1 MATLTADKT
10 TVTEGGQVTY
20 TVTLTNAQG
29 LPVGSHTGLTF
40 TLTDGTV
47 VKVPAGSTT
56 GTATIVVKDD
66 AYVGGQADIVNKL
79 TSVSGGDN
87 FEKLT
92 LGNETRTTT
101 VTDEP
106 GTPGN
111 PGTPG
116 GNNGGDLLTVGITAD
131 QTSVAENQ
139 PATFTV
145 TINRTLERDLNV
157 TLSNGDTVTVKAG
170 ATTATYTLAA
180 QGDDVFKDG
189 ETVNLGVQSA
199 VDAGGKGFENL
210 QLSNTPATLQ
220 ITDTVNEVVATLTA
234 DKTTV
239 TEGGQITYTVTL
251 ISKDGLPVTGHK
263 GMTFTLEGGGVVTIE
278 AGKASGSYVLTTAD
292 DVYVGGQ
299 GTIAKSITGIT
310 GGNVFE
316 KLSTSGYV
324 TTNVTDEP
332 GTPGN
337 PGTPGSTNNGD
348 LVTVGI
354 TADQPSV
361 AENQPATFTVTIN
374 RTLERDLN
382 VILSNGATVTVK
394 AGATTATYTLAAQG
408 DDVFKDGETINLG
421 VQSAVDAGGKG
432 FENLQL
438 SNTPASLQIND
449 TTSEVVATLTADKTT
464 VTEGGQVTY
473 TVTLT
478 NAQGLP
484 VGGHNGLTFTLTDGT
499 VVKVPAGSTTGTAT
513 IVVKDDA
520 YVGGQADIVNK
531 LTSVSGGDNFE
542 KLTLGD
548 ETRTTTVTDEPGT
561 PGNPGTPG
569 GNNGGDLLTVG
580 ITADQSSVAENQP
593 ATFTVTINRT
603 LERDLNITLSNG
615 DTVTVKAGATTA
627 TYTLVAQGDDV
638 FKDGETV
645 KLGVQDAV
653 DAGGKGFE
661 NLQLSTT
668 PATLQI
674 TDTTSEVVATLT
686 ADKTT
691 VTEGGQVTYTVT
703 LTNAQGLPVGGH
715 NGLTFTLTDGTVVK
729 VPAGSTSGTA
739 TIVVKDDAY
748 VGGQA
753 DIVNKLTSVSG
764 GDNFEK
770 LTLGDETRTTTVT
783 DEPGTPGNP
792 GTPGGNNGGDLLT
805 VGITADQSS
814 VAENQP
820 ATFTVTINR
829 TLERDLNV
837 TLSNGDT
844 VTVKAGATTAT
855 YTLAAQGDDVFK
867 DGETVNLGVQS
878 AVDAGGKGFENL
890 QLSTTPA
897 TLQITDT
904 TSEVVATLTADKT
917 TVTEGGQVTY
927 TVTLT
932 NAQGL
937 PVGGHNG
944 LTFTLTD
951 GTVVKVPAGSTSG
964 TATIVV
970 KDDAYVGG
978 QADIVN
984 KLTSVSGGD
993 NFEKLTLGDETRT
1006 TTVTDEPGTPGNP
1019 GTPGGNNGGDLLTVG
1034 ITADQSSVAENQ
1046 PATFTVT
1053 INRTLERDLDVTL
1066 SNGATVTVKAGATT
1080 ATYTLAAQGDDV
1092 FKDGET
1098 VNLGVQSAVD
1108 AGGKGFENLQL
1119 STTPATLQIT
1129 DTTSEV
1135 IATLTADKTTV
1146 TEGGQVIYT
1155 VTLTNAQGLPVSGHN
1170 GLTFTLT
1177 DGTVVKVPAG
1187 STSGT
1192 ATIVAKD
1199 DVYTGGQA
1207 DIVNK
1212 LVSVSGGDNFEKL
1225 TLGGETRTTTVTDE
1239 TGTPGNPGGTGT
1251 SNGGDLVTVGITADQ
1266 TSVNENQP
1274 ATFTVTINR
1283 ALERDLNVTLTN
1295 GSVVTVKAGATTA
1308 TYTLAAQGDDVFKDG
1323 ETVKLGVQSA
1333 VDAGG
1338 KGFENLQLSTT
1349 PATLQIT
1356 DTTSEVVATLTADK
1370 TTVTEGGQVT
1380 YTVTLTN
1387 AQGLPVGGH
1396 NGLTFTLTD
1405 GTVVKV
1411 PAGSTTGTA
1420 TIVAN
1425 DDVYTGGQADI
1436 VNKLVSVSGGDNF
1449 EKLTLGGETRTTT
1462 VTDETG
1468 TPGNP
1473 GGTGTSNGGDLVTV
1487 GITADQPSVAENQPA
1502 TFTVTINRA
1511 LERDLNVTLSNGDT
1525 VTVKAGATTATY
1537 TLAAQG
1543 DDVFKDGETVKLG
1556 VQDAVD
1562 AGGKGFENLQL
1573 STTPA
1578 TLQINDT
1585 TSEVVATLTADKTT
1599 VTEGGQVTYTVTLTN
1614 AQGLPVSGHNGLAF
1628 TLTDGTVVKVPA
1640 GSTSGTAT
1648 IIAKDDVY
1656 TGGQADI
1663 VNKLVS
1669 VSGGDNFEKLTLGN
1683 ETRTTTV
1690 TDEPGT
1696 PGNPGGTGTSNGG
1709 DLVTVGITA
1718 DQPSVAE
1725 NQPATFTVTIN
1736 RTLGRDLNVTLSNG
1750 DTVTVKAGATT
1761 ATYTLAA
1768 QGDDVFKD
1776 GETVKLGVQSAV
1788 DAGGKGFENL
1798 QLSTTPATLQITDTI
1813 NEVVATL
1820 TADKTTVTEGGQI
1833 TYTVTLI
1840 SKDGLPVTGHKGMT
1854 FTLEGGGVVTIE
1866 AGKASGSYV
1875 LTTADDVY
1883 VGGQG
1888 TIAKSITGITGGNV
1902 FEKLSTSGYVT
1913 TDVTD
1918 ETGTP
1923 GNPGAPGSSNGGDLV
1938 TVGITADQTS
1948 VNENQPA
1955 TFTVTLNRALERDLN
1970 VTLTNGGVVT
1980 VKAGATTATYTLAAQ
1995 GDDVFKDGETVK
2007 LGVQSAVDADNKG
2020 FENLQLST
2028 TPATLQITDT
2038 TSEVVATLTA
2048 DKTTVTEGGQVTY
2061 TVTLTNAQGLPVS
2074 GHNGLTFTLT
2084 DGTVVKVPAGSTTGT
2099 ATIVAKD
2106 DVYTGGQA
2114 DIVNK
2119 LVSVSGGDNFEKLT
2133 LGGETRTTTVTDET
2147 GTPGNPGGTGTS
2159 NGGDLV
2165 TVGIT
2170 ADQTSVN
2177 ENQPATFTVTV
2188 NRTLERDLNVTLSNG
2203 DTVTV
2208 KAGATTATYTLAAQ
2222 GDDVFKDGETV
2233 KLGVQSAVD
2242 AGGKGFENL
2251 QLSTTPATLQITDT
2265 INEVV
2270 ATLTADKTTV
2280 TEGGQITY
2288 TVTLI
2293 SKDGLPVTGHKGMTF
2308 TLEGGGVV
2316 TIEAGKASGT
2326 YVLTTADDVYV
2337 GGQASIIKSITGITG
2352 GNVFEKL
2359 STSGSTCTTVTDEAG
2374 TPGNPGGTGT
2384 PNGGDLVAVGITAD
2398 QPSVTE
2404 DKAATFTVT
2413 INRALERDLN
2423 VTLTNGGVVTV
2434 KAGATTA
2441 TYTLAAQGDDVFKD
2455 GQTVQLGVK
2464 SAVDAGGKGFEN
2476 LQIDATQASLQILD
2490 TTNEVV
2496 ATLTAD
2502 KTTVTEGGQVTYT
2515 VTLSNA
2521 QGLPVTGHGGLTFTL
2536 SDGSKVVIANGNAS
2550 GSVVVTA
2557 KDDVY
2562 TGGQADIVN
2571 KLVSVSGGDTFEKLT
2586 LGGETRT
2593 TTVTDET
2600 GTPGNPGS
2608 TGTSNGG
2615 DLVTVGITADQT
2627 SVDENQPAT
2636 FTVTLNRTLERDLNV
2651 TLSNGATV
2659 TVKAG
2664 ATTATYTL
2672 AAQGDDVFK
2681 DGETVKLGVQSAVDV
2696 GGKGFENLQLS
2707 TTPATLQI
2715 NDTTSE
2721 VVATLTADKTTVTEG
2736 GQVTYTVTLTNA
2748 QGLPVSG
2755 HNGLTF
2761 TLTDGTV
2768 VKVPAGSTTGT
2779 ATIVAKDDVY
2789 TGGQADIVN
2798 KLVSV
2803 SGGDNFE
2810 KLTLGGETRTTTVTD
2825 ETGTPGNPGGT
2836 GTSNGGDLVT
2846 VGITADQTSVNENQ
2860 PATFTVTINRALE
2873 RDLNVTL
2880 TNGSVVTVKAGATTA
2895 TYTLAAQGDDVFKDG
2910 ETVKLGVQSAVD
2922 AGNKGFENLQLSTT
2936 PATLQINDTTSE
2948 VVATLTADKTTVT
2961 EGGQVTYTVTLT
2973 NAQGLPVGGH
2983 NGLTFTLTDGTVV
2996 KIPAGSTSGTAT
3008 IVAKDDVYTGGQAD
3022 IVNKLVSVSGGDNFE
3037 KLTLGGETRTTT
3049 VTDETGTP
3057 GNPGGTGT
3065 SNGGDLVTVGITA
3078 DQTSVN
3084 ENQPATFTV
3093 TINRALERDLNVTL
3107 TNGSVVTVKAGATT
3121 ATYTLAA
3128 QGDDV
3133 FKDGETVKL
3142 GVQSAVD
3149 AGGKGF
3155 ENLQLS
3161 TTPATL
3167 QITDTTSEVVATLT
3181 ADKTTVTE
3189 GGQVTYTVTL
3199 TNAQGL
3205 PVSGHNGLTFTLTD
3219 GTVVKVPAGSTT
3231 GTATIVAKDDVYTG
3245 GQADIVN
3252 KLVSVSGGDN
3262 FEKLT
3267 LGGETRTT
3275 TVTDEPGSGT
3285 TGSNNQ
3291 GDKVLVTI
3299 TSNGDVDE
3307 SQAPAFTVK
3316 VNQVLD
3322 RDLTVTLTNGASV
3335 VIAAGQTQAQYK
3347 APIQGD
3353 DVFKD
3358 AGSLTVGIKDAA
3370 VTGKAFENL
3379 QLGDAATVQI
3389 SDTVSEVIATL
3400 TVDKTSVIEGN
3411 TFNYTVTLTNAQG
3424 LPVSGHN
3431 GLTFTLSDGTK
3442 VFMAAGSAT
3451 GTTQVTAPDDVF
3463 IGGHATIVNKLV
3475 TVAGGDIF
3483 EKLTMSQD
3491 EVFTSVKD
3499 EPGSGTTG
3507 STNQGD
3513 KVSVTIVS
3521 NGDVNET
3528 EQPSF
3533 TIKVSQKLDQPL
3545 TVTLSNGAQVVID
3558 AGQTQAI
3565 YKAPI
3570 QGEDVF
3576 KDAGS
3581 LTLSVKDAAVVG
3593 KSFENLDINSS
3604 ATVQISDTI
3613 NEVVATLTADK
3624 TTVTE
3629 GGQVTYTVTL
3639 TNAQGLP
3646 VGGHSGLTFTLTDGT
3661 LLKVAAG
3668 STTGTVTIVA
3678 KDDAYV
3684 GGQADIVNKL
3694 ASVSGGEVFEKLTL
3708 GGETRTTTVTDEP
3721 AGQGDLT
3728 SLTLSGDASV
3738 IEGGTAHY
3746 TLNLTN
3752 PSKSEVTVTLT
3763 YSGTATNGQDY
3774 TGVTTVKIPANASS
3788 VGFDIK
3794 TIDDQ
3799 LVEGAEN
3806 FVVKVASATG
3816 GGFEN
3821 LAIDASKS
3829 SITTTIIDNDN
3840 APVST
3845 GGAVTGVEDT
3855 DYVFTWDNF
3864 KVTDADG
3871 NTGLSVSITKLPDLG
3886 ALKFFNGTA
3895 WVDVTLNQTVSQA
3908 DIGKGYLKFVP
3919 LANQS
3924 GVDGYGGSGVGNKQA
3939 DYAQVKFKPFDGTNV
3954 GTEATMKIDIAP
3966 VADKPTLSIASN
3978 NVASLG
3984 LIKETWTTLK
3994 GLGTDGNGI
4003 TGEALKT
4010 VFANSGSASRSET
4023 STNVQSDSSVAGQTG
4038 SKTSGLIYLEA
4049 GKVYAF
4055 SGVADDSLYITIG
4068 GKGVV
4073 NATWGGGGSISG
4085 SFTPTTSGY
4094 YPIEVYHAN
4103 QSGPGSYDVNIK
4115 VGSGAVTDLSR
4126 TNIPMYQ
4133 SLSDMAGAGLTPSD
4147 VHTNA
4152 SGQTYYDGYK
4162 LNEGPENGSVK
4173 LVGIGSA
4180 LTDTDGS
4187 ESLSVK
4193 LSGIPAGAVVSD
4205 NAGHSVTVGSAA
4217 VDVTGWN
4224 LANLTIK
4231 PPAYYFGQFDVKVTS
4246 MSSESVGGST
4256 AINEGTLKV
4265 TVYADTYTAAN
4276 LTTGNDT
4283 YTAGNGNDI
4292 VVADLAG
4299 LRVVAGKSYNLAFI
4313 VDTSGSMGQS
4323 GVDAAKNSLAS
4334 VFKTLADSVKGSM
4347 SGTVNILLTDFAS
4360 QVKSSIS
4367 VPLNDAGLKTLNDAL
4382 AAMTSGGGTNYEDAF
4397 KTTANWFQNLKNAG
4411 NTGSNQTYFITD
4423 GKPTF
4428 YQTNE
4433 LTNPGLSNGVTLDGF
4448 LSSHNYKP
4456 GVSIGW
4462 TAVDSNTSVAVS
4474 NDILY
4479 VSQYGNT
4486 YAYEIHAEGN
4496 GGYELSG
4503 RAGTG
4508 YSTDDAT
4515 LVNSQDSFKLLSAL
4529 SNVEAIGLNSDI
4541 NANDL
4546 KPYDSDQTPQ
4556 TDIDP
4561 SKLADAILSHTEPT
4575 TPGNDT
4581 VSGGDGNDILFGDL
4595 VTFNGV
4601 NGTGVEALQGYV
4613 AGKLGVDASGVDAR
4627 LMHKYVSEH
4636 YNEFDVSR
4644 TNDGGDLLN
4653 GGNGNDIL
4661 FGQGGDDKLYGGKGN
4676 DILLGGNGNDLLD
4689 GGEGDD
4695 LLIGGK
4701 GNDTL
4706 TGGTGADTFIWR
4718 AGDTGNDVIKDFK
4731 ASEGDRIDLR
4741 DLLQGEK
4748 ASTIDNFLKISTVD
4762 GSSTLQVSSEGKLN
4776 AAGGLANADVS
4787 IKLEG
4792 VNWSTSSIN
4801 SLISGADP
4809 TIKIDN
4815 SNN

>member
-1 MATLTADKT
+1 MTNSITATNGGNYENLVTAGTPSTTVTDGPGTSTTTTVALTATPTVAEGGQIIYTATLTNAAQTPVTVTLSNGSAITIAAGQTAGSITVAAPGDDPYIDAGSVNATITGATGGNFENLAVNGTPAVTSVTDTIDTSTVTLTATPSVTEGGVITYTASVTAPVTEAPLVVTLANGQTITIPVGQSSGTVDATAPDNIYATNPPVTNSIMATSGGNYENLVTAGTPSTTVTDGPGTSTTTTVALTATPTVAEGGQIVYTATLTNAAQTPVTVTLSNGSVITIAAGQTAGSITVAAPGDDPYIDAGSVNATIMATTGGNFENLAVDGTPAVTTVTDTIDTSTVTLTATPSVAEGGVITYTASVTAPVTESPLVVTLANGQAITIPVGASSGSVNFTAPDNVYATNPPVTNSITATNGGNYENLVTAGTPSTTVIDGPGTSATTTVALSATPTVAEGGQIVYTATLTNAAQTPVSVTLSNGSVITIAAGQTSGSVNVAAPGDDPYVDAGSVNATITGATGGNFENLAINGTPAVTAVTDTIDTSTVTLTATPSVTEGGVITYTASVTAPVTEAPLVVTLANGQTITIPVGASSGSVNFTAPDNVYATNPPVTNSITDVSGGNYEELVATGTPSTTVTDGPGTSTTTTVALSATPTVAEGGQIVYTATLTNAAQTPVSVTLSNGSVITIAAGQTFGSVNVAAPGDDPYIDAGSVSTTITGATGGNFENLAVSSIPAVTSVTDTIDTSTVTLTATPSVTEGGVITYTASVTAPVTEAPLVVTLANGQTITIPVGASSGSVNFTAPDNVYATNPPVTNSITDVSGGNYEELVATGTPSTTVTDGPGTSTTTTVALTAIPTVAEGGQIVYTATLTNAAQTPVSVTLSNGSVITIAAGQTAGSITVAAPGDDPYIDAGSISTTITGATGGNFENLAVSGTPAVTAVTDTIDTSTVTLTATPSVTEGGVITYTASVTAPVTEAPLVVTLANGQIITLPVGASSGSVNFTAPDNVYATNPPVTNSITDVSGGNYEELVATGTPSTTVTDGPGTSTTTTVALTATPTVAEGGQIVYTATLTNAAQTPVSVTLSNGSVITIAAGQTSGSVNVAAPGDDPYIDAGSVSTTITGATGGNFENLAVSGTPAVTNVTDTIDTSTVTLTATPSVTEGGVITYTASVTAPVTEAPLVVTLANGQTITIPVGASSASVDYTAPNNVYTDNPVVTTSIVGTSGGNFESVVPDKTPVSTTVNDTVDTVTVSIVSNGNVTEDQQPAFTVRVNQALDRDLTVTLSNGDKVVIAAGKTEAIYRIDAQGDDVFKDAGSVTVGVKDAAVDGRTFEDLQFSGPATVQIADTISEVVATLTADKT

-29 LPVGSHTGLTF
+29 LPVSGHNGLTF

-47 VKVPAGSTT
+47 VKVPAGSTS
-56 GTATIVVKDD
+56 GTATIVANDD
-66 AYVGGQADIVNKL
+66 MYTGGQADIVNKL
-79 TSVSGGDN
+79 ASVSGGDN

-92 LGNETRTTT
+92 LGDETRTTT

-116 GNNGGDLLTVGITAD
+116 SNNGGDLLTVGITAD
-131 QTSVAENQ
+131 QTSVNENQ

-189 ETVNLGVQSA
+189 ETVKLGVQDA
-199 VDAGGKGFENL
+199 VDAGGKDFENL

-220 ITDTVNEVVATLTA
+220 ITDTTSEVVATLTA

-299 GTIAKSITGIT
+299 GTIVKTITGIT

-324 TTNVTDEP
+324 TTDVTDES

-337 PGTPGSTNNGD
+337 PGTPGGNNGGD
-348 LVTVGI
+348 LLTVGI
-354 TADQPSV
+354 TADQTSV
-361 AENQPATFTVTIN
+361 NENQPATFTVTLN

-382 VILSNGATVTVK
+382 VTLSNGDTVTVK

-408 DDVFKDGETINLG
+408 DDVFKDGETVKLG

-438 SNTPASLQIND
+438 STTPATLQITD
-449 TTSEVVATLTADKTT
+449 TVNEVVATLTADKTT
-464 VTEGGQVTY
+464 VTEGGQITY
-473 TVTLT
+473 TVTLISKD
-478 NAQGLP
+478 GLP
-484 VGGHNGLTFTLTDGT
+484 VTGHKGMTFTLEGGGVVTLEAGKASGT
-499 VVKVPAGSTTGTAT
+499 YVLTTADDVYAGGQGT
-513 IVVKDDA
+513 IVKSITGIT
-520 YVGGQADIVNK
+520 GGNV
-531 LTSVSGGDNFE
+531 FE
-542 KLTLGD
+542 KLSTSGS
-548 ETRTTTVTDEPGT
+548 TCTVVTDEAGT
-561 PGNPGTPG
+561 PGNPGGTSTP
-569 GNNGGDLLTVG
+569 NGGDLVTVG
-580 ITADQSSVAENQP
+580 VTADQTSVNENQP
-593 ATFTVTINRT
+593 ATFTVSINRT
-603 LERDLNITLSNG
+603 LERDLNVTLSNG

-627 TYTLVAQGDDV
+627 TYTLAAQGDDV

-645 KLGVQDAV
+645 KLGVQSAV
-653 DAGGKGFE
+653 DAGGKDFE
-661 NLQLSTT
+661 NLQLSNT

-753 DIVNKLTSVSG
+753 DIVNKLASVSG

-770 LTLGDETRTTTVT
+770 LTLGDETRTTTVN

-792 GTPGGNNGGDLLT
+792 GTPGSNNGGDLL
-805 VGITADQSS
+805 
-814 VAENQP
+814 
-820 ATFTVTINR
+820 
-829 TLERDLNV
+829 
-837 TLSNGDT
+837 
-844 VTVKAGATTAT
+844 
-855 YTLAAQGDDVFK
+855 
-867 DGETVNLGVQS
+867 
-878 AVDAGGKGFENL
+878 
-890 QLSTTPA
+890 
-897 TLQITDT
+897 
-904 TSEVVATLTADKT
+904 
-917 TVTEGGQVTY
+917 
-927 TVTLT
+927 
-932 NAQGL
+932 
-937 PVGGHNG
+937 
-944 LTFTLTD
+944 
-951 GTVVKVPAGSTSG
+951 
-964 TATIVV
+964 
-970 KDDAYVGG
+970 
-978 QADIVN
+978 
-984 KLTSVSGGD
+984 
-993 NFEKLTLGDETRT
+993 
-1006 TTVTDEPGTPGNP
+1006 
-1019 GTPGGNNGGDLLTVG
+1019 
-1034 ITADQSSVAENQ
+1034 
-1046 PATFTVT
+1046 
-1053 INRTLERDLDVTL
+1053 
-1066 SNGATVTVKAGATT
+1066 
-1080 ATYTLAAQGDDV
+1080 
-1092 FKDGET
+1092 
-1098 VNLGVQSAVD
+1098 
-1108 AGGKGFENLQL
+1108 
-1119 STTPATLQIT
+1119 
-1129 DTTSEV
+1129 
-1135 IATLTADKTTV
+1135 
-1146 TEGGQVIYT
+1146 
-1155 VTLTNAQGLPVSGHN
+1155 
-1170 GLTFTLT
+1170 
-1177 DGTVVKVPAG
+1177 
-1187 STSGT
+1187 
-1192 ATIVAKD
+1192 
-1199 DVYTGGQA
+1199 
-1207 DIVNK
+1207 
-1212 LVSVSGGDNFEKL
+1212 
-1225 TLGGETRTTTVTDE
+1225 
-1239 TGTPGNPGGTGT
+1239 
-1251 SNGGDLVTVGITADQ
+1251 
-1266 TSVNENQP
+1266 
-1274 ATFTVTINR
+1274 
-1283 ALERDLNVTLTN
+1283 
-1295 GSVVTVKAGATTA
+1295 
-1308 TYTLAAQGDDVFKDG
+1308 
-1323 ETVKLGVQSA
+1323 
-1333 VDAGG
+1333 
-1338 KGFENLQLSTT
+1338 
-1349 PATLQIT
+1349 
-1356 DTTSEVVATLTADK
+1356 
-1370 TTVTEGGQVT
+1370 
-1380 YTVTLTN
+1380 
-1387 AQGLPVGGH
+1387 
-1396 NGLTFTLTD
+1396 
-1405 GTVVKV
+1405 
-1411 PAGSTTGTA
+1411 
-1420 TIVAN
+1420 
-1425 DDVYTGGQADI
+1425 
-1436 VNKLVSVSGGDNF
+1436 
-1449 EKLTLGGETRTTT
+1449 
-1462 VTDETG
+1462 
-1468 TPGNP
+1468 
-1473 GGTGTSNGGDLVTV
+1473 
-1487 GITADQPSVAENQPA
+1487 
-1502 TFTVTINRA
+1502 
-1511 LERDLNVTLSNGDT
+1511 
-1525 VTVKAGATTATY
+1525 
-1537 TLAAQG
+1537 
-1543 DDVFKDGETVKLG
+1543 
-1556 VQDAVD
+1556 
-1562 AGGKGFENLQL
+1562 
-1573 STTPA
+1573 
-1578 TLQINDT
+1578 
-1585 TSEVVATLTADKTT
+1585 
-1599 VTEGGQVTYTVTLTN
+1599 
-1614 AQGLPVSGHNGLAF
+1614 
-1628 TLTDGTVVKVPA
+1628 
-1640 GSTSGTAT
+1640 
-1648 IIAKDDVY
+1648 
-1656 TGGQADI
+1656 
-1663 VNKLVS
+1663 
-1669 VSGGDNFEKLTLGN
+1669 
-1683 ETRTTTV
+1683 
-1690 TDEPGT
+1690 
-1696 PGNPGGTGTSNGG
+1696 
-1709 DLVTVGITA
+1709 
-1718 DQPSVAE
+1718 
-1725 NQPATFTVTIN
+1725 
-1736 RTLGRDLNVTLSNG
+1736 
-1750 DTVTVKAGATT
+1750 
-1761 ATYTLAA
+1761 
-1768 QGDDVFKD
+1768 
-1776 GETVKLGVQSAV
+1776 
-1788 DAGGKGFENL
+1788 
-1798 QLSTTPATLQITDTI
+1798 
-1813 NEVVATL
+1813 
-1820 TADKTTVTEGGQI
+1820 
-1833 TYTVTLI
+1833 
-1840 SKDGLPVTGHKGMT
+1840 
-1854 FTLEGGGVVTIE
+1854 
-1866 AGKASGSYV
+1866 
-1875 LTTADDVY
+1875 
-1883 VGGQG
+1883 
-1888 TIAKSITGITGGNV
+1888 
-1902 FEKLSTSGYVT
+1902 
-1913 TDVTD
+1913 
-1918 ETGTP
+1918 
-1923 GNPGAPGSSNGGDLV
+1923 

-1955 TFTVTLNRALERDLN
+1955 TFTVTL
-1970 VTLTNGGVVT
+1970 
-1980 VKAGATTATYTLAAQ
+1980 
-1995 GDDVFKDGETVK
+1995 
-2007 LGVQSAVDADNKG
+2007 
-2020 FENLQLST
+2020 
-2028 TPATLQITDT
+2028 
-2038 TSEVVATLTA
+2038 
-2048 DKTTVTEGGQVTY
+2048 
-2061 TVTLTNAQGLPVS
+2061 
-2074 GHNGLTFTLT
+2074 
-2084 DGTVVKVPAGSTTGT
+2084 
-2099 ATIVAKD
+2099 
-2106 DVYTGGQA
+2106 
-2114 DIVNK
+2114 
-2119 LVSVSGGDNFEKLT
+2119 
-2133 LGGETRTTTVTDET
+2133 
-2147 GTPGNPGGTGTS
+2147 
-2159 NGGDLV
+2159 
-2165 TVGIT
+2165 
-2170 ADQTSVN
+2170 
-2177 ENQPATFTVTV
+2177 

-2265 INEVV
+2265 VNEVV

-2316 TIEAGKASGT
+2316 TLEAGKASGT
-2326 YVLTTADDVYV
+2326 YVLTTADDVYA
-2337 GGQASIIKSITGITG
+2337 GGQGTIVKSITGITG

-2359 STSGSTCTTVTDEAG
+2359 STSGSTCTIVTDEAG
-2374 TPGNPGGTGT
+2374 TPGNPGSTGT

-2464 SAVDAGGKGFEN
+2464 SAVDAGGKDFEN
-2476 LQIDATQASLQILD
+2476 LQLSTTPASLQVLD

-2536 SDGSKVVIANGNAS
+2536 SDGSKVVIASGNAS
-2550 GSVVVTA
+2550 GSVVVAA

-2562 TGGQADIVN
+2562 TGGQAGIVN

-2593 TTVTDET
+2593 TTVTDE
-2600 GTPGNPGS
+2600 P
-2608 TGTSNGG
+2608 
-2615 DLVTVGITADQT
+2615 
-2627 SVDENQPAT
+2627 
-2636 FTVTLNRTLERDLNV
+2636 
-2651 TLSNGATV
+2651 
-2659 TVKAG
+2659 
-2664 ATTATYTL
+2664 
-2672 AAQGDDVFK
+2672 
-2681 DGETVKLGVQSAVDV
+2681 
-2696 GGKGFENLQLS
+2696 
-2707 TTPATLQI
+2707 
-2715 NDTTSE
+2715 
-2721 VVATLTADKTTVTEG
+2721 
-2736 GQVTYTVTLTNA
+2736 
-2748 QGLPVSG
+2748 
-2755 HNGLTF
+2755 
-2761 TLTDGTV
+2761 
-2768 VKVPAGSTTGT
+2768 
-2779 ATIVAKDDVY
+2779 
-2789 TGGQADIVN
+2789 
-2798 KLVSV
+2798 
-2803 SGGDNFE
+2803 
-2810 KLTLGGETRTTTVTD
+2810 
-2825 ETGTPGNPGGT
+2825 GTPGNPGGT

-2860 PATFTVTINRALE
+2860 PATFTVTVNRALE
-2873 RDLNVTL
+2873 RDLSVTL
-2880 TNGSVVTVKAGATTA
+2880 TNGAVVTVKAGATTA

-2910 ETVKLGVQSAVD
+2910 EIVKLGVQ
-2922 AGNKGFENLQLSTT
+2922 T
-2936 PATLQINDTTSE
+2936 
-2948 VVATLTADKTTVT
+2948 
-2961 EGGQVTYTVTLT
+2961 
-2973 NAQGLPVGGH
+2973 
-2983 NGLTFTLTDGTVV
+2983 
-2996 KIPAGSTSGTAT
+2996 
-3008 IVAKDDVYTGGQAD
+3008 
-3022 IVNKLVSVSGGDNFE
+3022 
-3037 KLTLGGETRTTT
+3037 
-3049 VTDETGTP
+3049 
-3057 GNPGGTGT
+3057 
-3065 SNGGDLVTVGITA
+3065 
-3078 DQTSVN
+3078 
-3084 ENQPATFTV
+3084 
-3093 TINRALERDLNVTL
+3093 
-3107 TNGSVVTVKAGATT
+3107 
-3121 ATYTLAA
+3121 
-3128 QGDDV
+3128 
-3133 FKDGETVKL
+3133 
-3142 GVQSAVD
+3142 AVD

-3167 QITDTTSEVVATLT
+3167 QVTDTTSEVVATLT

-3231 GTATIVAKDDVYTG
+3231 GTATLVAKDDVYTG

-3252 KLVSVSGGDN
+3252 KLVSVSGGDT

-3285 TGSNNQ
+3285 TGATNQ

-3307 SQAPAFTVK
+3307 SQPPAFTVK

-3335 VIAAGQTQAQYK
+3335 VIAAGQTQVQYK

-3358 AGSLTVGIKDAA
+3358 AGSLTVGIKDAT

-3389 SDTVSEVIATL
+3389 SDTVNEVIATL

-3442 VFMAAGSAT
+3442 VSLAAGSAT

-3499 EPGSGTTG
+3499 ETGSGATG

-3513 KVSVTIVS
+3513 KVAVTIVS
-3521 NGDVNET
+3521 NGDVTEA

-3533 TIKVSQKLDQPL
+3533 TVKVSQKLDQPL

-3576 KDAGS
+3576 KDAGA

-3593 KSFENLDINSS
+3593 KSFENLDISSS
-3604 ATVQISDTI
+3604 ATVQIGDTI

-3639 TNAQGLP
+3639 TNVQGLP

-3708 GGETRTTTVTDEP
+3708 GGEVRTTTVTDEP

-3728 SLTLSGDASV
+3728 SLTLSGDTSV
-3738 IEGGTAHY
+3738 VEGGTAHY

-3984 LIKETWTTLK
+3984 LTKETWTTLK
-3994 GLGTDGNGI
+3994 GLGSDGNGI

-4023 STNVQSDSSVAGQTG
+4023 TANVQSDSSVTAQTG

-4126 TNIPMYQ
+4126 ANIPMYQ

-4193 LSGIPAGAVVSD
+4193 LSGIPSGAVVSD

-4276 LTTGNDT
+4276 LTTGNDS
-4283 YTAGNGNDI
+4283 YKAGNANDI

-4299 LRVVAGKSYNLAFI
+4299 LRVVPGKSYNLAFV
-4313 VDTSGSMGQS
+4313 VDTSGSMAQS
-4323 GVDAAKNSLAS
+4323 GVDAAKTSLAS

-4347 SGTVNILLTDFAS
+4347 SGTVNILLTDFGS

-4411 NTGSNQTYFITD
+4411 NTGNNQTYFITD

-4428 YQTNE
+4428 YQAYE
-4433 LTNPGLSNGVTLDGF
+4433 QTNPGLSNGVTLDGF

-4462 TAVDSNTSVAVS
+4462 TAVDSDTSVAVS

-4479 VSQYGNT
+4479 VYRYGNT
-4486 YAYEIHAEGN
+4486 YTYEIHAEGN

-4515 LVNSQDSFKLLSAL
+4515 LTNSQDSFKLLSAL
-4529 SNVEAIGLNSDI
+4529 SNVEAIGLNSNI

-4653 GGNGNDIL
+4653 GGTGNDIL

-4695 LLIGGK
+4695 ILIGGK

-4706 TGGTGADTFIWR
+4706 TGGAGADTFIWR

-4748 ASTIDNFLKISTVD
+4748 ASTIDNFLKITTVD

-4815 SNN
+4815 N

>member
-1 MATLTADKT
+1 
-10 TVTEGGQVTY
+10 
-20 TVTLTNAQG
+20 
-29 LPVGSHTGLTF
+29 
-40 TLTDGTV
+40 
-47 VKVPAGSTT
+47 
-56 GTATIVVKDD
+56 
-66 AYVGGQADIVNKL
+66 
-79 TSVSGGDN
+79 
-87 FEKLT
+87 
-92 LGNETRTTT
+92 
-101 VTDEP
+101 
-106 GTPGN
+106 
-111 PGTPG
+111 
-116 GNNGGDLLTVGITAD
+116 
-131 QTSVAENQ
+131 
-139 PATFTV
+139 
-145 TINRTLERDLNV
+145 
-157 TLSNGDTVTVKAG
+157 
-170 ATTATYTLAA
+170 
-180 QGDDVFKDG
+180 
-189 ETVNLGVQSA
+189 
-199 VDAGGKGFENL
+199 
-210 QLSNTPATLQ
+210 
-220 ITDTVNEVVATLTA
+220 
-234 DKTTV
+234 
-239 TEGGQITYTVTL
+239 
-251 ISKDGLPVTGHK
+251 
-263 GMTFTLEGGGVVTIE
+263 
-278 AGKASGSYVLTTAD
+278 
-292 DVYVGGQ
+292 
-299 GTIAKSITGIT
+299 
-310 GGNVFE
+310 
-316 KLSTSGYV
+316 
-324 TTNVTDEP
+324 
-332 GTPGN
+332 
-337 PGTPGSTNNGD
+337 
-348 LVTVGI
+348 
-354 TADQPSV
+354 
-361 AENQPATFTVTIN
+361 
-374 RTLERDLN
+374 
-382 VILSNGATVTVK
+382 
-394 AGATTATYTLAAQG
+394 
-408 DDVFKDGETINLG
+408 
-421 VQSAVDAGGKG
+421 
-432 FENLQL
+432 
-438 SNTPASLQIND
+438 
-449 TTSEVVATLTADKTT
+449 
-464 VTEGGQVTY
+464 
-473 TVTLT
+473 
-478 NAQGLP
+478 
-484 VGGHNGLTFTLTDGT
+484 
-499 VVKVPAGSTTGTAT
+499 
-513 IVVKDDA
+513 
-520 YVGGQADIVNK
+520 
-531 LTSVSGGDNFE
+531 
-542 KLTLGD
+542 
-548 ETRTTTVTDEPGT
+548 
-561 PGNPGTPG
+561 
-569 GNNGGDLLTVG
+569 
-580 ITADQSSVAENQP
+580 
-593 ATFTVTINRT
+593 
-603 LERDLNITLSNG
+603 
-615 DTVTVKAGATTA
+615 
-627 TYTLVAQGDDV
+627 
-638 FKDGETV
+638 
-645 KLGVQDAV
+645 
-653 DAGGKGFE
+653 
-661 NLQLSTT
+661 
-668 PATLQI
+668 
-674 TDTTSEVVATLT
+674 
-686 ADKTT
+686 
-691 VTEGGQVTYTVT
+691 
-703 LTNAQGLPVGGH
+703 
-715 NGLTFTLTDGTVVK
+715 
-729 VPAGSTSGTA
+729 
-739 TIVVKDDAY
+739 
-748 VGGQA
+748 
-753 DIVNKLTSVSG
+753 
-764 GDNFEK
+764 
-770 LTLGDETRTTTVT
+770 
-783 DEPGTPGNP
+783 
-792 GTPGGNNGGDLLT
+792 
-805 VGITADQSS
+805 
-814 VAENQP
+814 
-820 ATFTVTINR
+820 
-829 TLERDLNV
+829 
-837 TLSNGDT
+837 
-844 VTVKAGATTAT
+844 
-855 YTLAAQGDDVFK
+855 
-867 DGETVNLGVQS
+867 
-878 AVDAGGKGFENL
+878 
-890 QLSTTPA
+890 
-897 TLQITDT
+897 
-904 TSEVVATLTADKT
+904 SEVVATLTADKT

-1135 IATLTADKTTV
+1135 VATLTADKTTV
-1146 TEGGQVIYT
+1146 TEGGQVTYT
-1155 VTLTNAQGLPVSGHN
+1155 VTLTNAQGLPVGGHN

-1888 TIAKSITGITGGNV
+1888 TIAKSITGIIGGNV

-1955 TFTVTLNRALERDLN
+1955 TFTVTINRALERDLN

-2007 LGVQSAVDADNKG
+2007 LGVQSAVDAGNKG

-2748 QGLPVSG
+2748 QGLPV
-2755 HNGLTF
+2755 
-2761 TLTDGTV
+2761 
-2768 VKVPAGSTTGT
+2768 
-2779 ATIVAKDDVY
+2779 
-2789 TGGQADIVN
+2789 
-2798 KLVSV
+2798 
-2803 SGGDNFE
+2803 
-2810 KLTLGGETRTTTVTD
+2810 
-2825 ETGTPGNPGGT
+2825 
-2836 GTSNGGDLVT
+2836 
-2846 VGITADQTSVNENQ
+2846 
-2860 PATFTVTINRALE
+2860 
-2873 RDLNVTL
+2873 
-2880 TNGSVVTVKAGATTA
+2880 
-2895 TYTLAAQGDDVFKDG
+2895 
-2910 ETVKLGVQSAVD
+2910 
-2922 AGNKGFENLQLSTT
+2922 
-2936 PATLQINDTTSE
+2936 
-2948 VVATLTADKTTVT
+2948 
-2961 EGGQVTYTVTLT
+2961 
-2973 NAQGLPVGGH
+2973 GGH

-3155 ENLQLS
+3155 ENLQMS

-3167 QITDTTSEVVATLT
+3167 QINDTTSEVVATLT

-3219 GTVVKVPAGSTT
+3219 GTVVKIPAGSTS

-3558 AGQTQAI
+3558 AGQTQAV

>member
-1 MATLTADKT
+1 MQD
-10 TVTEGGQVTY
+10 
-20 TVTLTNAQG
+20 
-29 LPVGSHTGLTF
+29 
-40 TLTDGTV
+40 
-47 VKVPAGSTT
+47 
-56 GTATIVVKDD
+56 
-66 AYVGGQADIVNKL
+66 
-79 TSVSGGDN
+79 
-87 FEKLT
+87 
-92 LGNETRTTT
+92 
-101 VTDEP
+101 
-106 GTPGN
+106 
-111 PGTPG
+111 
-116 GNNGGDLLTVGITAD
+116 
-131 QTSVAENQ
+131 
-139 PATFTV
+139 
-145 TINRTLERDLNV
+145 
-157 TLSNGDTVTVKAG
+157 
-170 ATTATYTLAA
+170 
-180 QGDDVFKDG
+180 
-189 ETVNLGVQSA
+189 A

-210 QLSNTPATLQ
+210 QIDATPATLQ
-220 ITDTVNEVVATLTA
+220 IT
-234 DKTTV
+234 
-239 TEGGQITYTVTL
+239 
-251 ISKDGLPVTGHK
+251 
-263 GMTFTLEGGGVVTIE
+263 
-278 AGKASGSYVLTTAD
+278 
-292 DVYVGGQ
+292 
-299 GTIAKSITGIT
+299 
-310 GGNVFE
+310 
-316 KLSTSGYV
+316 
-324 TTNVTDEP
+324 
-332 GTPGN
+332 
-337 PGTPGSTNNGD
+337 
-348 LVTVGI
+348 
-354 TADQPSV
+354 
-361 AENQPATFTVTIN
+361 
-374 RTLERDLN
+374 
-382 VILSNGATVTVK
+382 
-394 AGATTATYTLAAQG
+394 
-408 DDVFKDGETINLG
+408 
-421 VQSAVDAGGKG
+421 
-432 FENLQL
+432 
-438 SNTPASLQIND
+438 D

-531 LTSVSGGDNFE
+531 LASVSGGDNFE

-548 ETRTTTVTDEPGT
+548 
-561 PGNPGTPG
+561 
-569 GNNGGDLLTVG
+569 
-580 ITADQSSVAENQP
+580 
-593 ATFTVTINRT
+593 
-603 LERDLNITLSNG
+603 
-615 DTVTVKAGATTA
+615 
-627 TYTLVAQGDDV
+627 
-638 FKDGETV
+638 
-645 KLGVQDAV
+645 
-653 DAGGKGFE
+653 
-661 NLQLSTT
+661 
-668 PATLQI
+668 
-674 TDTTSEVVATLT
+674 
-686 ADKTT
+686 
-691 VTEGGQVTYTVT
+691 
-703 LTNAQGLPVGGH
+703 
-715 NGLTFTLTDGTVVK
+715 
-729 VPAGSTSGTA
+729 
-739 TIVVKDDAY
+739 
-748 VGGQA
+748 
-753 DIVNKLTSVSG
+753 
-764 GDNFEK
+764 
-770 LTLGDETRTTTVT
+770 
-783 DEPGTPGNP
+783 
-792 GTPGGNNGGDLLT
+792 
-805 VGITADQSS
+805 
-814 VAENQP
+814 
-820 ATFTVTINR
+820 
-829 TLERDLNV
+829 
-837 TLSNGDT
+837 
-844 VTVKAGATTAT
+844 
-855 YTLAAQGDDVFK
+855 
-867 DGETVNLGVQS
+867 
-878 AVDAGGKGFENL
+878 
-890 QLSTTPA
+890 
-897 TLQITDT
+897 
-904 TSEVVATLTADKT
+904 
-917 TVTEGGQVTY
+917 
-927 TVTLT
+927 
-932 NAQGL
+932 
-937 PVGGHNG
+937 
-944 LTFTLTD
+944 
-951 GTVVKVPAGSTSG
+951 
-964 TATIVV
+964 
-970 KDDAYVGG
+970 
-978 QADIVN
+978 
-984 KLTSVSGGD
+984 
-993 NFEKLTLGDETRT
+993 
-1006 TTVTDEPGTPGNP
+1006 
-1019 GTPGGNNGGDLLTVG
+1019 
-1034 ITADQSSVAENQ
+1034 
-1046 PATFTVT
+1046 
-1053 INRTLERDLDVTL
+1053 
-1066 SNGATVTVKAGATT
+1066 
-1080 ATYTLAAQGDDV
+1080 
-1092 FKDGET
+1092 
-1098 VNLGVQSAVD
+1098 
-1108 AGGKGFENLQL
+1108 
-1119 STTPATLQIT
+1119 
-1129 DTTSEV
+1129 
-1135 IATLTADKTTV
+1135 
-1146 TEGGQVIYT
+1146 
-1155 VTLTNAQGLPVSGHN
+1155 
-1170 GLTFTLT
+1170 
-1177 DGTVVKVPAG
+1177 
-1187 STSGT
+1187 
-1192 ATIVAKD
+1192 
-1199 DVYTGGQA
+1199 
-1207 DIVNK
+1207 
-1212 LVSVSGGDNFEKL
+1212 
-1225 TLGGETRTTTVTDE
+1225 
-1239 TGTPGNPGGTGT
+1239 
-1251 SNGGDLVTVGITADQ
+1251 
-1266 TSVNENQP
+1266 
-1274 ATFTVTINR
+1274 
-1283 ALERDLNVTLTN
+1283 
-1295 GSVVTVKAGATTA
+1295 
-1308 TYTLAAQGDDVFKDG
+1308 
-1323 ETVKLGVQSA
+1323 
-1333 VDAGG
+1333 
-1338 KGFENLQLSTT
+1338 
-1349 PATLQIT
+1349 
-1356 DTTSEVVATLTADK
+1356 
-1370 TTVTEGGQVT
+1370 
-1380 YTVTLTN
+1380 
-1387 AQGLPVGGH
+1387 
-1396 NGLTFTLTD
+1396 
-1405 GTVVKV
+1405 
-1411 PAGSTTGTA
+1411 
-1420 TIVAN
+1420 
-1425 DDVYTGGQADI
+1425 
-1436 VNKLVSVSGGDNF
+1436 
-1449 EKLTLGGETRTTT
+1449 
-1462 VTDETG
+1462 
-1468 TPGNP
+1468 
-1473 GGTGTSNGGDLVTV
+1473 
-1487 GITADQPSVAENQPA
+1487 
-1502 TFTVTINRA
+1502 
-1511 LERDLNVTLSNGDT
+1511 
-1525 VTVKAGATTATY
+1525 
-1537 TLAAQG
+1537 
-1543 DDVFKDGETVKLG
+1543 
-1556 VQDAVD
+1556 
-1562 AGGKGFENLQL
+1562 
-1573 STTPA
+1573 
-1578 TLQINDT
+1578 
-1585 TSEVVATLTADKTT
+1585 
-1599 VTEGGQVTYTVTLTN
+1599 
-1614 AQGLPVSGHNGLAF
+1614 
-1628 TLTDGTVVKVPA
+1628 
-1640 GSTSGTAT
+1640 
-1648 IIAKDDVY
+1648 
-1656 TGGQADI
+1656 
-1663 VNKLVS
+1663 
-1669 VSGGDNFEKLTLGN
+1669 

-1736 RTLGRDLNVTLSNG
+1736 RTLERDLNVTLSNG

-1798 QLSTTPATLQITDTI
+1798 QLSTTPATLQITDTINEVVATLTADKTTVTEGGQITYTVTLISKDGLPVTGHKGMTFTLEGGGVVTIEAGKASGSYVLTTADDVYVGGQASIIKSITGITGGNVFEKLSTSGSTCTTVTDEAGTPGNPGGTGTPNGGDLVTVGITADQTSVNENQPATFTVTLNRTLERDLNVTLSNGDTVTVKAGATTATYTLAAQGDDVFKDGETVKLGVQSAVDAGGKGFENLQLSATPATLQITDTI

-2007 LGVQSAVDADNKG
+2007 LGVQSAVDA
-2020 FENLQLST
+2020 
-2028 TPATLQITDT
+2028 
-2038 TSEVVATLTA
+2038 
-2048 DKTTVTEGGQVTY
+2048 
-2061 TVTLTNAQGLPVS
+2061 
-2074 GHNGLTFTLT
+2074 
-2084 DGTVVKVPAGSTTGT
+2084 
-2099 ATIVAKD
+2099 
-2106 DVYTGGQA
+2106 
-2114 DIVNK
+2114 
-2119 LVSVSGGDNFEKLT
+2119 
-2133 LGGETRTTTVTDET
+2133 
-2147 GTPGNPGGTGTS
+2147 GN
-2159 NGGDLV
+2159 
-2165 TVGIT
+2165 
-2170 ADQTSVN
+2170 
-2177 ENQPATFTVTV
+2177 
-2188 NRTLERDLNVTLSNG
+2188 
-2203 DTVTV
+2203 
-2208 KAGATTATYTLAAQ
+2208 
-2222 GDDVFKDGETV
+2222 
-2233 KLGVQSAVD
+2233 
-2242 AGGKGFENL
+2242 KGFENL

-2374 TPGNPGGTGT
+2374 TPGNPGSTGT

-2571 KLVSVSGGDTFEKLT
+2571 KLVSVSGGDNFEKLT

-2600 GTPGNPGS
+2600 GTPGNPGG

-2627 SVDENQPAT
+2627 SVNENQPST
-2636 FTVTLNRTLERDLNV
+2636 FTVTLNRALERDLNV
-2651 TLSNGATV
+2651 TLTNGGVV

-2681 DGETVKLGVQSAVDV
+2681 DGETVKLGVQSAVDA
-2696 GGKGFENLQLS
+2696 GNKGFENLQLS

-2715 NDTTSE
+2715 TDTTSE

-2860 PATFTVTINRALE
+2860 PATFTVTLNRTLE

-2880 TNGSVVTVKAGATTA
+2880 SNGAT
-2895 TYTLAAQGDDVFKDG
+2895 
-2910 ETVKLGVQSAVD
+2910 
-2922 AGNKGFENLQLSTT
+2922 
-2936 PATLQINDTTSE
+2936 
-2948 VVATLTADKTTVT
+2948 
-2961 EGGQVTYTVTLT
+2961 
-2973 NAQGLPVGGH
+2973 
-2983 NGLTFTLTDGTVV
+2983 
-2996 KIPAGSTSGTAT
+2996 
-3008 IVAKDDVYTGGQAD
+3008 
-3022 IVNKLVSVSGGDNFE
+3022 
-3037 KLTLGGETRTTT
+3037 
-3049 VTDETGTP
+3049 
-3057 GNPGGTGT
+3057 
-3065 SNGGDLVTVGITA
+3065 
-3078 DQTSVN
+3078 
-3084 ENQPATFTV
+3084 
-3093 TINRALERDLNVTL
+3093 
-3107 TNGSVVTVKAGATT
+3107 VTVKAGATT

-3231 GTATIVAKDDVYTG
+3231 GTATIVAKDDVYTGGQADIVNKLVSVSGGDNFEKLTLGGETRTTTVTDEPGTPGNPGGTGTSNGGDLVTVGITADQTSVNENQPATFTVTLNRTLERDLNVTLSNGATVTVKAGATTATYTLAAQGDDVFKDGETVKLGVQSAVDAGNKGFENLQLSTTPATLQITDTTSEVVATLTADKTTVTEGGQVTYTVTLTNAQGLPVSGHNGLTFTLTDGTVVKIPAGSTSGTATIVAKDDVYTG

-3442 VFMAAGSAT
+3442 VFMAAGSAM

-3533 TIKVSQKLDQPL
+3533 TIKVSQKLDQAL

-3871 NTGLSVSITKLPDLG
+3871 NTGLSVSISKLPDLG

-4193 LSGIPAGAVVSD
+4193 LGGIPAGAVVSD

-4265 TVYADTYTAAN
+4265 TVYADTYTASN

-4695 LLIGGK
+4695 ILIGGK